1 MRKLKYNSILKLVL
15 NGCGHIYAMAPAK
28 NIKYSLDWRFGG
40 PHNISGKWKG
50 GCPWLESIIG
60 SSEIQPVAALPR

>member
-40 PHNISGKWKG
+40 PHNISGK
-50 GCPWLESIIG
+50 
-60 SSEIQPVAALPR
+60 